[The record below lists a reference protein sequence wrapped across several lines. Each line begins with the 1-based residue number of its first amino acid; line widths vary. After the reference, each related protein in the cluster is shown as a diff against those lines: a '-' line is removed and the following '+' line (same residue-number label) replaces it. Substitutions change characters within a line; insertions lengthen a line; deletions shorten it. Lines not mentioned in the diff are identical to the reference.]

1 MLIVIYA
8 LLSWMSIF
16 DSGDVNDEIIKI
28 KKEQDIEIMNGD
40 EKNRIVNNSF
50 SNQTIGSYGLELDF
64 TYNNMKKRKDYD
76 VYSISP
82 HMNYIDEYK
91 KNKTWIGGSYID
103 KNQEFF
109 IDVLDNA
116 FIPTIRIECKFN
128 PSIEFQ
134 GEKN

>member
-28 KKEQDIEIMNGD
+28 KKEQDIENMNGD

-50 SNQTIGSYGLELDF
+50 SNQTIDSYGLELDF

-82 HMNYIDEYK
+82 RMNYIDEYK
-91 KNKTWIGGSYID
+91 KNKTWIDGSYID

-116 FIPTIRIECKFN
+116 FISTIRIECKFN
-128 PSIEFQ
+128 PSIEFK